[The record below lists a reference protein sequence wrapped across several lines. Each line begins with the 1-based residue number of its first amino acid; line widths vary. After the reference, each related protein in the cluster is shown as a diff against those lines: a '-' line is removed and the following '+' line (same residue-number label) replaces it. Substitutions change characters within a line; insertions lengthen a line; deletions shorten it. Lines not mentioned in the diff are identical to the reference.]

1 MQSNRPSNVESL
13 RQAAKAC
20 VVLSPLLGMT
30 WAFGILSVTN
40 AGLVFQYIF
49 TILNSLQVIYKLLLL
64 VAFVTEVGIASI
76 TINVRALTNLTFART
91 SLLHRLHK
99 WNPTVLP
106 NWESCAWPNCLSFQ
120 GRVSLAR
127 SSSQFG
133 STYAFHLRT
142 DTAYQMWQIVS
153 VLSFWCRRRT
163 RCSALAVDCMNDP
176 HSKDTAR
183 LTLWCAFQFGSVSKR
198 YNKRH
203 LTNLF
208 FSVRT

>member
-106 NWESCAWPNCLSFQ
+106 N
-120 GRVSLAR
+120 
-127 SSSQFG
+127 
-133 STYAFHLRT
+133 
-142 DTAYQMWQIVS
+142 
-153 VLSFWCRRRT
+153 
-163 RCSALAVDCMNDP
+163 
-176 HSKDTAR
+176 
-183 LTLWCAFQFGSVSKR
+183 
-198 YNKRH
+198 
-203 LTNLF
+203 
-208 FSVRT
+208 